1 MEQEDMSWYLRQK
14 ILEEYVS
21 NPRKG
26 SNTMAF
32 TVDCRRNEGNGRG
45 RDPKWPRPSRLGAV
59 FLLSCLLFLAGS
71 TQAEEDWTPYFPKVA
86 DLPSKQVS
94 PPMVLIQVGEPLPPV
109 LRFAIPLPE
118 SNWKR
123 VKELPEQE
131 GTQVLAS
138 ITAPGG
144 LAFGLVEVHTLVPP
158 QEVNQ
163 LDFLHYLMKL
173 NETTP
178 IRARITFASGGL
190 TSEALGI
197 IPAPQGSSDEPIVM
211 RAAVYRSGKRF
222 FLVRCQA
229 AKSHFLSLSQAFAV
243 VTGFFSP
250 QVLTAPALIGN
261 WRTYCLA
268 NQICYT
274 GPDEGWNRLSSA
286 KDQFEDAF
294 ALSTG
299 EVNTGFLHLKAIQAP
314 LSQATSPLDRIDVL
328 TESLASQGLKV
339 VQKEPAFTFDHAN
352 LEAKFHGQTIHCKD
366 SNDQPVDLMVASGL
380 TPKGAVVVW
389 VITVSKEL
397 DPWAWMANKRAFEVV
412 FDSLKP

>member
-1 MEQEDMSWYLRQK
+1 MSLHLRQRM
-14 ILEEYVS
+14 LGEYVG
-21 NPRKG
+21 NLRKA
-26 SNTMAF
+26 TDTIVF
-32 TVDCRRNEGNGRG
+32 TVNCRRNEGSRCG
-45 RDPKWPRPSRLGAV
+45 RDPKWPQPCRLGAV
-59 FLLSCLLFLAGS
+59 FLLSCLLLFAGA

-86 DLPSKQVS
+86 NLPSKQVS
-94 PPMVLIQVGEPLPPV
+94 PPMVLIQVGDPLPPV

-123 VKELPEQE
+123 IKGLPEQE

-144 LAFGLVEVHTLVPP
+144 LAFGLVEVYSLVPA

-163 LDFLHYLMKL
+163 LDFLHYFMNL
-173 NETTP
+173 NEITL
-178 IRARITFASGGL
+178 IKSRITFTTGGL
-190 TSEALGI
+190 TAEALGI
-197 IPAPQGSSDEPIVM
+197 IPAPQGSADEPIFM

-222 FLVRCQA
+222 FVVRCQA
-229 AKSHFLSLSQAFAV
+229 AKSQFLPLSQAFAV

-268 NQICYT
+268 NQICYA

-286 KDQFEDAF
+286 KDQSEDAF
-294 ALSTG
+294 ALSSG
-299 EVNTGFLHLKAIQAP
+299 EVNSGLLHVKAVQAP
-314 LSQATSPLDRIDVL
+314 LSQATSPPDRIDVL
-328 TESLASQGLKV
+328 TESLTSQGLKV
-339 VQKEPAFTFDHAN
+339 IQKEPAFTFDHAN
-352 LEAKFHGQTIHCKD
+352 FEATFHGQTIHCKD
-366 SNDQPVDLMVASGL
+366 SKDQPVDLMVASGL

-389 VITVSKEL
+389 LITVSKEL

-412 FDSLKP
+412 CDNLKP